1 MVATLFNHTVHNIGS
16 LTQGAISPGFSG
28 LAAQELERRHG
39 GVAVFLPGAF
49 GSTHNTS
56 PFGTRERDLGVST
69 EECVHRIVGAVE
81 QGLGRAEP
89 VSTPSLAVLKRPFTY
104 RLRSFDEEKEEAAV
118 RYWAY
123 TYEPESNM
131 PGIFRDMRA
140 AMAPVQGQ
148 ERQTWLQLIRL
159 GDVALVGVPGEIFA
173 ALGMEIRRR
182 SPFRNTYVVGLAN
195 DTLGYIGDRDSYEL
209 GGYQLWAG
217 GHSVSEPGTGET
229 LVEEALGMLR
239 ELHDDAGAR

>member
-1 MVATLFNHTVHNIGS
+1 
-16 LTQGAISPGFSG
+16 
-28 LAAQELERRHG
+28 
-39 GVAVFLPGAF
+39 
-49 GSTHNTS
+49 
-56 PFGTRERDLGVST
+56 
-69 EECVHRIVGAVE
+69 VE
-81 QGLGRAEP
+81 QGLVRAEP